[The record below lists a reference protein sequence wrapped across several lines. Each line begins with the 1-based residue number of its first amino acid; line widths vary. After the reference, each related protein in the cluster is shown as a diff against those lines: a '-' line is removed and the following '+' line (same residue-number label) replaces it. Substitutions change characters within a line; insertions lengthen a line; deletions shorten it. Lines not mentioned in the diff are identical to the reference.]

1 MNESKPSTDKLT
13 YESYLGIP
21 ELLAL
26 QEPMA
31 RPESHDEMLFI
42 ISHQVFE
49 LWFRLMLHELDRIAV
64 MLDDDNVRET
74 ERLLRRLTST
84 VRLFI
89 PKLSLLETMI
99 PSDFIHFRDNLR
111 PASGFQSRQ
120 FREVEFICGVRNPRY
135 LAMFD
140 GNPEARR
147 RLEARLDEPSLWD
160 RFVRL
165 LERKG
170 TERRRWEGSG
180 EHDCPDLSRPRP
192 PRVEDPVR
200 GHDRIR
206 RDVFSLARTPCTD
219 GPADDWRKARNGPE
233 AGRGRLRAWT
243 VGHDWAWNT
252 FRKHSTNA
260 SSRSCGRRGRECSRL
275 ESVFHE
281 KRLPSETGEVRTQKG
296 KAKACHAIA
305 RPAAIVSNRWADQRR
320 RVGAC

>member
-1 MNESKPSTDKLT
+1 MNASKPSTDKLT

-140 GNPEARR
+140 DNPEARR

-170 TERRRWEGSG
+170 LNVVDGRDQENTIVQIYR
-180 EHDCPDLSRPRP
+180 DPDHHELKILC
-192 PRVEDPVR
+192 EAMIEYDEM
-200 GHDRIR
+200 
-206 RDVFSLARTPCTD
+206 FSLWREHHVRMAQRMIGGKPGTGQKLVEGAFGKGPLGTLGVEYLSQTLDKRFFPILWAART
-219 GPADDWRKARNGPE
+219 GM
-233 AGRGRLRAWT
+233 
-243 VGHDWAWNT
+243 
-252 FRKHSTNA
+252 
-260 SSRSCGRRGRECSRL
+260 
-275 ESVFHE
+275 
-281 KRLPSETGEVRTQKG
+281 
-296 KAKACHAIA
+296 
-305 RPAAIVSNRWADQRR
+305 
-320 RVGAC
+320 